1 MVTKYGKKKRRQNY
15 LIQTVIAAVLIS
27 AVFLTTVSYFYISAE
42 KEAYDVLHTQTKQIK
57 DDLILQIKSDRE
69 NLITMANFAAKLY
82 ADGDDYQLMFDSFK
96 PIGLFANIGILN
108 PDNTFVTRVGSV
120 DLTGKISFEEEAA
133 RGEYISGRVEDLTG
147 QDLEL
152 IRSAVPIRSG
162 DEVVGV
168 LYGVINLKTIGDK
181 YIRMAK
187 ELDAQLFVYD
197 KENGKFVIDT
207 INENPG
213 ELSQFETREY
223 NDGYTYDDFI
233 NNDKGFSSFKSIF
246 SGEDLYVHYSTIE
259 DFDWG
264 IMLARYESQVFGET
278 HEISR
283 ILLVSFFV
291 MALIIVLFILFVL
304 SSEKKQSKTTTY
316 ASNIR
321 KLLLEI
327 NNQSRNVPETL
338 KMVSEFSNSKASFF
352 IDTDGEEFMHI
363 SPEWRNSTFAQSEK
377 AFLAGELFRCAVGLG
392 RNGKATVGTMS
403 IVRNKYLE
411 KKNKGLY
418 DLLKQHNIK
427 SLTFASVTEKN
438 NHVSVLGVVN
448 STKNDMARIL
458 LEDIAICFSI
468 SIYNK
473 KHLNR
478 TEIAATTDSLT
489 GVLNRVSYKKDIMAL
504 DEEKPSMFSCIYIDV
519 NELHI
524 RNNKYGHAAGDE
536 MLIYIANTLKE
547 VFFGHKVYRMGGDEF
562 LVFAKNENQDN
573 IKKNIEIFVEQLKVR
588 GYNVA
593 IGTSYRSRNVNC
605 EELVREAEIRMY
617 EAKARYYQNKEMND
631 TSSVNECS
639 YLQTKT
645 GIREIDTMI
654 SVLQEHYN
662 GIYRVSLKTDKAHRI
677 LMPAYL
683 GYNENEEH
691 FSSLLTKYIN
701 DIVHPDSH
709 RAFTSLLNYDA
720 IRRHLSEGMTPRIS
734 YKKVNGESMILTV
747 YEIKDSTDISEETL
761 WVFARE

>member
-291 MALIIVLFILFVL
+291 MALIIVLFILFFSAVRR
-304 SSEKKQSKTTTY
+304 SSQ
-316 ASNIR
+316 R
-321 KLLLEI
+321 
-327 NNQSRNVPETL
+327 QQR
-338 KMVSEFSNSKASFF
+338 
-352 IDTDGEEFMHI
+352 
-363 SPEWRNSTFAQSEK
+363 
-377 AFLAGELFRCAVGLG
+377 
-392 RNGKATVGTMS
+392 
-403 IVRNKYLE
+403 
-411 KKNKGLY
+411 
-418 DLLKQHNIK
+418 
-427 SLTFASVTEKN
+427 
-438 NHVSVLGVVN
+438 
-448 STKNDMARIL
+448 
-458 LEDIAICFSI
+458 
-468 SIYNK
+468 
-473 KHLNR
+473 
-478 TEIAATTDSLT
+478 
-489 GVLNRVSYKKDIMAL
+489 
-504 DEEKPSMFSCIYIDV
+504 
-519 NELHI
+519 
-524 RNNKYGHAAGDE
+524 
-536 MLIYIANTLKE
+536 MLPI
-547 VFFGHKVYRMGGDEF
+547 
-562 LVFAKNENQDN
+562 
-573 IKKNIEIFVEQLKVR
+573 
-588 GYNVA
+588 
-593 IGTSYRSRNVNC
+593 
-605 EELVREAEIRMY
+605 
-617 EAKARYYQNKEMND
+617 
-631 TSSVNECS
+631 
-639 YLQTKT
+639 
-645 GIREIDTMI
+645 
-654 SVLQEHYN
+654 
-662 GIYRVSLKTDKAHRI
+662 
-677 LMPAYL
+677 
-683 GYNENEEH
+683 
-691 FSSLLTKYIN
+691 
-701 DIVHPDSH
+701 
-709 RAFTSLLNYDA
+709 
-720 IRRHLSEGMTPRIS
+720 
-734 YKKVNGESMILTV
+734 
-747 YEIKDSTDISEETL
+747 
-761 WVFARE
+761 